1 MKSDGLSY
9 FIPAVRNWFL
19 ETFENPTKVQEEA
32 WPAIRAGEHVLVSAP
47 TGTGKTLTAFLVFLN
62 QLMEEKEAGRLEEKL
77 YVIYISPLK
86 SLAGDIRENLKRPLE
101 GTGIS
106 SAVRVAVRT
115 GDTPQSERQRMGKHP
130 PHILITTPESLY
142 LMLTGRLGQ
151 AVLKTAQA
159 VIVDELHALIDTKRG
174 AHLML
179 SLARLDSL
187 CGRPLQR
194 IGLSATIEP
203 LSLAAEYL
211 APEKAV
217 VIAPVMEK
225 QMRITVVGTI
235 PPAGVR
241 RDPVWEELS
250 REVYARCLSCQS
262 VIAFCEGRR
271 YAEKLAY
278 YVNLLGGEGFARV
291 HHGSL
296 SKEQRMEVEQAL
308 REGSLRLLCATSSME
323 LGIDVGE
330 IDQVLQVG
338 CPRTVSSTMQRL
350 GRAGH
355 GPGRISVMYMYPRT
369 AAESIQ
375 CAMTAKMA
383 GRGGVEWAKPPRLC
397 LDVLAQHLVSM
408 AATGSYHVDDVLKI
422 LPRAYPFVGVSR
434 KDVKEIL
441 AMLAGDYEHDR
452 ELPVRPRVLYD
463 RIHETV
469 TGDVYSRMLAV
480 AAGGTIPD
488 KGLYLAKSEDGVIL
502 GELDEEFVYETRIG
516 DKILLGS
523 FGWRVIRQDRDTVI
537 LAPSGA
543 EGGRLPFWKGE
554 IKGRSFRTSQA
565 FGRILRSLEEAGEAG
580 KLTTAL
586 AALGMD
592 DGAAETGAGF
602 LERQMAATGCLP
614 TDKTILVEHFTDHTG
629 CSQLMVHSLFGRR
642 VNGPL
647 ALLLQETVRQQL
659 EIPTGCVEEE
669 DGFLLYPYGKERLPE
684 GLLYRLDPERA
695 RGILEALLPVTPLF
709 SLSFRYNAGRALMMG
724 MRRNGRTP
732 LWLQR
737 LRSTR
742 MMDSLINKKEHPLIR
757 ETVRECLEDY
767 WDLQGVEEVL
777 GQIRSGRIALREVHT
792 ETPSPMSL
800 PFQWRIEAE
809 EMYAYTPSTTN
820 LQHTVY
826 ENLRQEEMLRP
837 SAEVISQVQKT
848 VHRRQ
853 PEDENGLHALL
864 LMEGD
869 MTAEELR
876 ELDGMSE
883 ERQEPD
889 RGPQERL
896 QRDGTPED
904 GRHLSKWLESLAGQ
918 QRIRYLDL
926 GLWIAGEHQGEYVR
940 AFAGENDH
948 GSKEQEE
955 AACHILRRQLYY
967 RGGQT
972 KKQLALRYGL
982 SQQKTGR
989 LLECLCGRGEVVEE
1003 SGIYYHARLYEKAR
1017 KAEIRER
1024 REDAVTMPSTCYAAL
1039 LAEKAC
1045 RGGAGEERL
1054 LETLREF
1061 CDCAFPAAWWE
1072 NMILARRVKN
1082 YRESMLD
1089 QVLAQGEFFW
1099 QMLPGGELCFHR
1111 YEAIDWNAPLPP
1123 AKRMEPESEQAKA
1136 EEELYGELLRR
1147 GASFA
1152 AALPR
1157 PSGETPTTDG
1167 LLRLA
1172 EQGRVCA
1179 DSFLPVRQ
1187 CLKKDRLAKAAVRQ
1201 RVGARVKATSAG
1213 RWDVV
1218 RPVRPVEMEEWL
1230 ERQFDKKII
1239 LCRETF
1245 ERPAGIFSEA
1255 GPDWSAAL
1263 EKLRIWEY
1271 TGRVRRGYFVRG
1283 MSGVQFIRSTDYAG
1297 VTQALQLSQMQD
1309 KKDVVWLHAS
1319 DPAMAWGRELPHE
1332 KNREFMRMPGT
1343 AVALYGG
1350 LPVLAWERQ
1359 GRVLRILGDDGQNF
1373 PVEQAIERF
1382 VNHFQSRRL
1391 FAKLKRLTVKEYPPG
1406 YGEKLK
1412 EAGFRHEMQDYVLYR

>member
-1 MKSDGLSY
+1 MKPDKLSY

-19 ETFENPTKVQEEA
+19 ETFEKPTKVQEEA
-32 WPAIRAGEHVLVSAP
+32 WPAIRRGEHVLVSAP

-62 QLMEEKEAGRLEEKL
+62 RLMEEKEAGRLEEKL
-77 YVIYISPLK
+77 YVVYISPLK

-101 GTGIS
+101 GIGIS
-106 SAVRVAVRT
+106 CAVRVAVRT
-115 GDTPQSERQRMGKHP
+115 GDTPQAERQRMGKHP

-151 AVLKTAQA
+151 TVLKTAEA

-187 CGRPLQR
+187 CGSPLQR

-217 VIAPVMEK
+217 VIAPAMEK
-225 QMRITVVGTI
+225 PMRITVVSTI

-241 RDPVWEELS
+241 RDPVWEDLS

-271 YAEKLAY
+271 YAEKLSY
-278 YVNLLGGEGFARV
+278 YVNLLGGEDFARV

-296 SKEQRMEVEQAL
+296 SKEQRQEAEQAL

-338 CPRTVSSTMQRL
+338 CPRTISSTMQRL

-369 AAESIQ
+369 AAESVQ

-383 GRGGVEWAKPPRLC
+383 GQGGVEQAKPPRLC

-408 AATGSYHVDDVLKI
+408 AASGSYHVDQVLPI
-422 LPRAYPFVGVSR
+422 LSRAYPFTEVSR
-434 KDVKEIL
+434 EDVKGVL

-469 TGDVYSRMLAV
+469 AGDVYSRMLAV

-488 KGLYLAKSEDGVIL
+488 KGLYQAKTEDGVVL

-523 FGWRVIRQDRDTVI
+523 FGWRVVRQDRDTVI
-537 LAPSGA
+537 LAPCET

-554 IKGRSFRTSQA
+554 IKGRSFQTSQA

-580 KLTTAL
+580 NLTAAL
-586 AALGMD
+586 TALGME

-614 TDKTILVEHFTDHTG
+614 TDKTILIEHFTDHTG
-629 CSQLMVHSLFGRR
+629 CSQLMVHSLFGKR

-647 ALLLQETVRQQL
+647 ALLLQETVRQQMG
-659 EIPTGCVEEE
+659 IPTGCVEED
-669 DGFLLYPYGKERLPE
+669 DGFLLYPYGKEKLPE
-684 GLLYRLDPERA
+684 GLLYRLVPERA
-695 RGILEALLPVTPLF
+695 RGILEALLPATPLF

-737 LRSTR
+737 LRSTQ
-742 MMDSLINKKEHPLIR
+742 MMDSLIDKKEHPLIR

-767 WDLQGVEEVL
+767 WDLRGVEEVL
-777 GQIRSGRIALREVHT
+777 EQIRSRRIAVREIHT
-792 ETPSPMSL
+792 EVPSPMSL

-837 SAEVISQVQKT
+837 SAAAISQAQKT
-848 VHRRQ
+848 VRRRL

-869 MTAEELR
+869 LTAEELR
-876 ELDGMSE
+876 ELD
-883 ERQEPD
+883 EPGSRTKD
-889 RGPQERL
+889 VGEAA
-896 QRDGTPED
+896 DGKRP
-904 GRHLSKWLESLAGQ
+904 GRILEWLESLAGQ
-918 QRIRYLDL
+918 KRIRYLDL
-926 GLWIAGEHQGEYVR
+926 GLWIAGEQQEEYEK
-940 AFAGENDH
+940 AFACENESGTKD
-948 GSKEQEE
+948 SE
-955 AACHILRRQLYY
+955 AFCHILRRQLYY
-967 RGGQT
+967 GGGQT
-972 KKQLALRYGL
+972 REQLAFRYGL
-982 SQQKTGR
+982 PGQEAGR
-989 LLECLCGRGEVVEE
+989 LLESLCERGEAVEE
-1003 SGIYYHARLYEKAR
+1003 NGIFYHARLYEKAR

-1024 REDAVTMPSTCYAAL
+1024 RQSVDTLPSFCYAAI
-1039 LAEKAC
+1039 LADKAC
-1045 RGGAGEERL
+1045 RGGSGEDQL
-1054 LETLREF
+1054 LETLREL

-1099 QMLPGGELCFHR
+1099 QILPGRELCFHR
-1111 YEAIDWNAPLPP
+1111 YEAIDWDAPLPP
-1123 AKRMEPESEQAKA
+1123 AEQIEQG
-1136 EEELYGELLRR
+1136 EEIYRELQRR

-1152 AALPR
+1152 ASLPR
-1157 PSGETPTTDG
+1157 PSGELPAADV
-1167 LLRLA
+1167 LLCLA

-1187 CLKKDRLAKAAVRQ
+1187 WLKKDRLAKAPVKQ
-1201 RVGARVKATSAG
+1201 RVGARVKTMSAG

-1218 RPVRPVEMEEWL
+1218 RPVQAVEAEAWL
-1230 ERQFDKKII
+1230 EQQFDKKII

-1245 ERPAGIFSEA
+1245 EKPAGILPENGLDF
-1255 GPDWSAAL
+1255 SAAL

-1283 MSGVQFIRSTDYAG
+1283 MSGVQYIRSTDFEG
-1297 VTQALQLSQMQD
+1297 VMQAMRMVD
-1309 KKDVVWLHAS
+1309 KKEIVWLHAA

-1332 KNREFMRMPGT
+1332 EKREFVRMPGT
-1343 AVALYGG
+1343 AVALCGG

-1359 GRVLRILGDDGQNF
+1359 GRVLRILGDDNPDFPAQQALENF
-1373 PVEQAIERF
+1373 V
-1382 VNHFQSRRL
+1382 HLFQCRRL
-1391 FAKLKRLTVKEYPPG
+1391 FAELKRLTVKEYPPA

-1412 EAGFRHEMQDYVLYR
+1412 AAGFRHEMQDYVLYR